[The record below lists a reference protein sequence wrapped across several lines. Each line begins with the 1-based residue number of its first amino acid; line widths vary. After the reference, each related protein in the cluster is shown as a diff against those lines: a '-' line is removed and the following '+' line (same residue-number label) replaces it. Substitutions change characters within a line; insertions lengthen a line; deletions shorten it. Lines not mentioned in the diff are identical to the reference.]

1 VFRAGNNKQL
11 CSGIPKT
18 RTDANLPHVSNSAA
32 ERSLDCDL
40 IGGITAKGRKSE
52 GSQGHLGSSSQDS
65 KARFRNGVDVC
76 GRLRGGPWDLVS
88 EGAAEPSL
96 IAPTTAACNFF
107 IDVHGVDIYS
117 FKDALI

>member
-1 VFRAGNNKQL
+1 MVL
-11 CSGIPKT
+11 TS
-18 RTDANLPHVSNSAA
+18 VVVSAA
-32 ERSLDCDL
+32 AC
-40 IGGITAKGRKSE
+40 GI
-52 GSQGHLGSSSQDS
+52 
-65 KARFRNGVDVC
+65 F
-76 GRLRGGPWDLVS
+76 VS

>member
-11 CSGIPKT
+11 YSGIPKT
-18 RTDANLPHVSNSAA
+18 RTDANLPHVSNPAA
-32 ERSLDCDL
+32 ERSLD
-40 IGGITAKGRKSE
+40 GISLAEQQRKDE
-52 GSQGHLGSSSQDS
+52 ILRAARDIWEAIRRIRRQGLGMVLTS
-65 KARFRNGVDVC
+65 VV
-76 GRLRGGPWDLVS
+76 VS